1 MDTTINKI
9 IREEVIKV
17 RRTRLEESL
26 GELRDIQDRD
36 FFFHSYIQKSAKLLD
51 EGYSIE
57 EIEQI
62 SENWFT
68 DKIGQGAG
76 TVAKDIWGSTNVLDA
91 LFGGGLGMIKEQVI
105 RWVLVQLGVGKGAAN
120 FLAAALEQTDPR
132 ELLRIFKSPENCT
145 SGMPKISD
153 GLMAGIV
160 RYLQY
165 GEKDVKLFDKNS
177 DVLGLAL
184 GNILDEVITQSN
196 IGETVASKLCA
207 AIWKK

>member
-1 MDTTINKI
+1 MDINKI
-9 IREEVIKV
+9 VREELIKKGNHHIV
-17 RRTRLEESL
+17 ESL
-26 GELRDIQDRD
+26 IELNDIQDD
-36 FFFHSYIQKSAKLLD
+36 NFFFINYIHKSSKLLD

-57 EIEQI
+57 EIELVA
-62 SENWFT
+62 ENIFT
-68 DKIGQGAG
+68 NKLTQGIGDVAG
-76 TVAKDIWGSTNVLDA
+76 DIWGSTNVLDA

-132 ELLRIFKSPENCT
+132 ELLRIFKSPEYCT

-160 RYLQY
+160 RYLQF

>member
-1 MDTTINKI
+1 MDISKLVKEELNKKGNHHI
-9 IREEVIKV
+9 V
-17 RRTRLEESL
+17 ESL
-26 GELRDIQDRD
+26 IELNDIQDND
-36 FFFHSYIQKSAKLLD
+36 FFIINYINKSTELLD
-51 EGYSIE
+51 EGYTIQ
-57 EIEQI
+57 EIEQVA
-62 SENWFT
+62 ENIFT
-68 DKIGQGAG
+68 NKLTQGIGDVAG
-76 TVAKDIWGSTNVLDA
+76 DIWGSTNVLDA

-132 ELLRIFKSPENCT
+132 ELLRIFKSPESCT

-160 RYLQY
+160 RYLQF

-207 AIWKK
+207 AIWRK

>member
-1 MDTTINKI
+1 
-9 IREEVIKV
+9 
-17 RRTRLEESL
+17 
-26 GELRDIQDRD
+26 
-36 FFFHSYIQKSAKLLD
+36 
-51 EGYSIE
+51 
-57 EIEQI
+57 
-62 SENWFT
+62 
-68 DKIGQGAG
+68 
-76 TVAKDIWGSTNVLDA
+76 
-91 LFGGGLGMIKEQVI
+91 
-105 RWVLVQLGVGKGAAN
+105 
-120 FLAAALEQTDPR
+120 
-132 ELLRIFKSPENCT
+132 
-145 SGMPKISD
+145 MPKISD

>member
-68 DKIGQGAG
+68 EKLGQGAG

>member
-36 FFFHSYIQKSAKLLD
+36 FFFHSYIQKSAQLLD
-51 EGYSIE
+51 EGYTIE

-68 DKIGQGAG
+68 EKLGQGAG